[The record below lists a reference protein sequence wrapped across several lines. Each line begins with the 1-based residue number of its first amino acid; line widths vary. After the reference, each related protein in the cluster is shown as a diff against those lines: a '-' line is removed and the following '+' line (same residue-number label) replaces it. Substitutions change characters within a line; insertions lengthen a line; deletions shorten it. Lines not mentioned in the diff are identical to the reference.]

1 MQVEVFAS
9 ALALLVLGAI
19 SPGPSLA
26 VVMGNTISAGRLS
39 GIACAIGHG
48 LGLGLY
54 ALAAMFGLAAL
65 MREPILFS
73 IAQVLGACLLLY
85 LAYKTYSDRMAPVSE
100 DDASSHGRGFAEG
113 FGIAIVNPKIAV
125 FFLAVFS
132 AVLSEDLGYPT
143 MITLTLAAW
152 LIDTT
157 WYVVVAL
164 LISTGPILTWLQ
176 QRSHVV
182 NTIMAALFL
191 VLAVGSLWREFV

>member
-1 MQVEVFAS
+1 
-9 ALALLVLGAI
+9 
-19 SPGPSLA
+19 
-26 VVMGNTISAGRLS
+26 
-39 GIACAIGHG
+39 
-48 LGLGLY
+48 
-54 ALAAMFGLAAL
+54 
-65 MREPILFS
+65 
-73 IAQVLGACLLLY
+73 
-85 LAYKTYSDRMAPVSE
+85 
-100 DDASSHGRGFAEG
+100 
-113 FGIAIVNPKIAV
+113 
-125 FFLAVFS
+125 
-132 AVLSEDLGYPT
+132 